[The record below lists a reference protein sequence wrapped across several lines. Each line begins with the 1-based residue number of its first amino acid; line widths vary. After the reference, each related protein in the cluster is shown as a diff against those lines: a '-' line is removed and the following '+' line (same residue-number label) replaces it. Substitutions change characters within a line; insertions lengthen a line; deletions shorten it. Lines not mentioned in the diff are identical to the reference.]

1 MNTVP
6 ILCEENYLSRRN
18 ASEVLCIKFG
28 YVGVAFSLT
37 TTEQKT
43 NNLKTYG
50 ITLLLYRESFLCC
63 RSLNPSL
70 FVYDGLG
77 WLVRSTSLCS
87 IFLRFRLPWNAWLL
101 LPVVDNLCLV
111 SAVLHHQATS
121 ILLLYESEKVLWLS
135 QETCLL
141 FLPHF

>member
-1 MNTVP
+1 MITVP

-50 ITLLLYRESFLCC
+50 TSLLLCTERFLCC

-70 FVYDGLG
+70 FLYDGLG
-77 WLVRSTSLCS
+77 CLVRPISLCS
-87 IFLRFRLPWNAWLL
+87 IFLRFRLP
-101 LPVVDNLCLV
+101 
-111 SAVLHHQATS
+111 
-121 ILLLYESEKVLWLS
+121 
-135 QETCLL
+135 
-141 FLPHF
+141 